1 MKEFI
6 DVMKRFLPPF
16 KRQIVFNFIFNILSA
31 LFAVFSVAMMY
42 PILEILFG
50 TAEDVYTKV
59 PMELSKDAIVNNFEY
74 YITSVKIN
82 YGPGIALLYVGLFLI
97 VATGF
102 KVGFTFLAAKNAV
115 FIRNG
120 IVKNLRGTLYNKIMK
135 LPLGFYSE
143 ERKGDIMARATGDV
157 TEVEN
162 SIMTSLAMFLKNPV
176 LILVFLISM
185 FIMSIQLTIFVLLIL
200 PIAGYIIGQ
209 VGKSLKKSSK
219 DAQNQMGV
227 ILGTIEETLGGLRI
241 IKAFNAESKMEKRFF
256 KQISEYRNIMMRV
269 MGRYILAHPM
279 SELLGTIVIVIIVW
293 FGGTLIMSSNSNL
306 DGASFIIY
314 IGIFYQI
321 INPAKA
327 FSQAY
332 YSIQK
337 GLAAVERI
345 DKILLAENNITDQP
359 NAKSLDSFSH
369 NISFN
374 HVSFAYD
381 DRQVINNISL
391 DIKKGQTVALVGQ
404 SGSGKSTMVDLL
416 PRFYDVKDG
425 SITIDNFDIRELTLY
440 SLRKLM
446 GNVNQEAILFNDT
459 IYNNIT
465 FGINSAT
472 KEEVMNAAKIANAHN
487 FIIETED
494 AYDTV
499 IGDRG
504 NRLSGGQRQRL
515 SIARAILANP
525 PILIL
530 DEATSALDT
539 ESEKLVQ
546 EALEKLM
553 KNRTTIV
560 IAHRLSTVKN
570 ADLIC
575 VMLQG
580 KIVEKGTHDE
590 LLKKNGSYR
599 KLHDLQMY

>member
-6 DVMKRFLPPF
+6 GVMKRFLPPF

>member
-1 MKEFI
+1 MKEFFG
-6 DVMKRFLPPF
+6 VMRRFLPPF
-16 KRQIVFNFIFNILSA
+16 KRQIVLNFVFNILSA

-42 PILEILFG
+42 PILEILFA
-50 TAEDVYTKV
+50 TSEDVNTMV
-59 PMELSKDAIVNNFEY
+59 PMELSKDAIVHNFEY
-74 YITSVKIN
+74 YITSIKN
-82 YGPGIALLYVGLFLI
+82 DYGPGLALLFVGLFLI
-97 VATGF
+97 IATAF
-102 KVGFTFLAAKNAV
+102 KVGFTFLAAKNAI

-120 IVKNLRGTLYNKIMK
+120 IVKNVRSLLYNKIMK
-135 LPLGFYSE
+135 LPLSFYSE

-162 SIMTSLAMFLKNPV
+162 SMMTALSTFLKNPI
-176 LILVFLISM
+176 LITVFLTSM
-185 FIMSIQLTIFVLLIL
+185 LIMSVQLTLFVLVLL
-200 PIAGYIIGQ
+200 PIAGYIIGK
-209 VGKSLKKSSK
+209 VGKTLKKSSK
-219 DAQNQMGV
+219 DGQNKMGV

-241 IKAFNAESKMEKRFF
+241 IKAFNAEEKMEKRFD
-256 KQISEYRNIMMRV
+256 KQITDYRNIMMRV
-269 MGRYILAHPM
+269 MGKYILAHPM

-293 FGGTLIMSSNSNL
+293 FGGTLIMSSNSSLN
-306 DGASFIIY
+306 GASFIIY

-332 YSIQK
+332 YNIQK

-345 DKILLAENNITDQP
+345 DKILLAENNITDKSD
-359 NAKSLDSFSH
+359 AKSLDNFSS

-374 HVSFAYD
+374 NISFAYD
-381 DRQVINNISL
+381 DRKVINNISL

-416 PRFYDVKDG
+416 PRFYDVDDG
-425 SITIDNFDIRELTLY
+425 TISIDGHDIRDLTLHT
-440 SLRKLM
+440 LRKLM
-446 GNVNQEAILFNDT
+446 GNVNQDAILFNDT

-465 FGINSAT
+465 FGVTSAT
-472 KEEVMNAAKIANAHN
+472 KEDVINAAKIANAHN

-504 NRLSGGQRQRL
+504 SRLSGGQRQRL

-553 KNRTTIV
+553 ENRTTIV

-570 ADLIC
+570 ADAIC
-575 VMLQG
+575 VMHQG